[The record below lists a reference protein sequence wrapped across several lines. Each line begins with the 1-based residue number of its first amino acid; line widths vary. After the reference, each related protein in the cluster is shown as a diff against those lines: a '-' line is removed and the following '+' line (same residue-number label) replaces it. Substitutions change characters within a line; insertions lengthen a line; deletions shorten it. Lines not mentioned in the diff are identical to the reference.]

1 MYPEMHAITK
11 MAKIRQNRQ
20 FRQDDFA
27 LTNLTKNH
35 QNRQIHEHWLGL
47 TIEKWRVALV
57 SAKLNCQRAWLDRE
71 RYRFFCF
78 LDSGVRK
85 NRSQQLGNLTICS
98 EVIVKRPAKGVG
110 VISSWLWCHVLL
122 IGNSIQGAW
131 ISFMNV
137 YAGIWAGRK
146 VCPKLGCTRKHFAK
160 DGVVLLTLRTVDVL
174 EDEIRLVGSDGVKMA
189 SAELFAFL
197 LW

>member
-1 MYPEMHAITK
+1 MTVKWKDNLLYCLLFNLHLTSHEKLHCAEMYPEMHAITK

-110 VISSWLWCHVLL
+110 
-122 IGNSIQGAW
+122 GGGEERG
-131 ISFMNV
+131 
-137 YAGIWAGRK
+137 YAND
-146 VCPKLGCTRKHFAK
+146 L
-160 DGVVLLTLRTVDVL
+160 VVAL
-174 EDEIRLVGSDGVKMA
+174 MPC
-189 SAELFAFL
+189 SAN
-197 LW
+197 W